1 MNELV
6 FARNS
11 QFDLAKIFDCGQCF
25 RFERTDEREGTC
37 SFEGVAYDRY
47 LYASQT
53 DSAVTVRYSGKR
65 DDAFVFRYFDLE
77 TDYAA
82 IARSFMSDPVL
93 ARASKVARGI
103 RILRQEPWETLCS
116 FIISQNNNI
125 PRIKKII
132 RTLSEVYGEQISL
145 PDGRVFFAFPTAH
158 ALKKAGSEALYA
170 CGTGFRAKYLSSAAE
185 MVSDNP
191 FFLTETAALP
201 TVEAAENLKR
211 IKGVGDKVA
220 ACTLLFGFARY
231 DAFPV
236 DVWIKRVL
244 AESYPDGAAS
254 QLSGAFAGI
263 AQQYLFY
270 MRRYTEK

>member
-25 RFERTDEREGTC
+25 RFERTDEREETC

-93 ARASKVARGI
+93 ARASKLARGI

-132 RTLSEVYGEQISL
+132 RTLSEAYGEQISL

-170 CGTGFRAKYLSSAAE
+170 CGTGFRAK
-185 MVSDNP
+185 
-191 FFLTETAALP
+191 
-201 TVEAAENLKR
+201 
-211 IKGVGDKVA
+211 
-220 ACTLLFGFARY
+220 
-231 DAFPV
+231 
-236 DVWIKRVL
+236 
-244 AESYPDGAAS
+244 
-254 QLSGAFAGI
+254 
-263 AQQYLFY
+263 
-270 MRRYTEK
+270 

>member
-53 DSAVTVRYSGKR
+53 DSTVTVRYSGKR

-132 RTLSEVYGEQISL
+132 RSLSEAYGE
-145 PDGRVFFAFPTAH
+145 PDIVTGRTCVFRFSDRACAEKGRIGG
-158 ALKKAGSEALYA
+158 ALCLRH
-170 CGTGFRAKYLSSAAE
+170 GFSRK
-185 MVSDNP
+185 VS
-191 FFLTETAALP
+191 
-201 TVEAAENLKR
+201 V
-211 IKGVGDKVA
+211 
-220 ACTLLFGFARY
+220 FG
-231 DAFPV
+231 
-236 DVWIKRVL
+236 
-244 AESYPDGAAS
+244 G
-254 QLSGAFAGI
+254 GNG
-263 AQQYLFY
+263 
-270 MRRYTEK
+270 